1 MTFTQRPL
9 QDQDDYPDFSKMI
22 ERTYQKRERVA
33 NKIPGWVKTGIRL
46 YHEREDDSFSTFL
59 TVIADIIKYDFHQT
73 DYYFDLFL
81 ETDSCLTEGKS
92 SDVPLDAL
100 QNLDFTGI
108 FHVKCYFQWI
118 DKHVPDVINHL
129 YLEKQAED
137 KAARESSAIK
147 EIEF

>member
-1 MTFTQRPL
+1 MRKVKITIYTT
-9 QDQDDYPDFSKMI
+9 FSK
-22 ERTYQKRERVA
+22 V
-33 NKIPGWVKTGIRL
+33 
-46 YHEREDDSFSTFL
+46 S
-59 TVIADIIKYDFHQT
+59 T